1 MIVVRIHY
9 KVCVWG
15 GGKRG
20 EVTACAYL
28 CKCLD
33 ANKLTHYISKNKKKV
48 GTVYIL
54 QTFSSLFIVRPLK

>member
-1 MIVVRIHY
+1 MIVVKIHY
-9 KVCVWG
+9 KVCVWV
-15 GGKRG
+15 GKRG